1 MYITVFGARRKPLHL
16 HEEFPKARLRTYL
29 IKKTDVSISDL
40 TEKSLCSTTRCIII
54 GHMHLQVY
62 GSGPVVSMQILILVL
77 QLLNV
82 VQLLNLLHLLNVVFV
97 VWPSAPIFWLP
108 VFLLPFRHVVLVVL
122 EILWRSAWELMV
134 VLPFGLE

>member
-1 MYITVFGARRKPLHL
+1 MILLV
-16 HEEFPKARLRTYL
+16 
-29 IKKTDVSISDL
+29 
-40 TEKSLCSTTRCIII
+40 
-54 GHMHLQVY
+54 LQLLN
-62 GSGPVVSMQILILVL
+62 VVQLPNVLQLLILVL

-122 EILWRSAWELMV
+122 E
-134 VLPFGLE
+134 VL

>member
-1 MYITVFGARRKPLHL
+1 MYIIVFGARRKPLHL
-16 HEEFPKARLRTYL
+16 HEEFPKARLRTNL
-29 IKKTDVSISDL
+29 IKRTEVSISDL
-40 TEKSLCSTTRCIII
+40 TEKSSCSSTRCIII
-54 GHMHLQVY
+54 GQMQVY

-122 EILWRSAWELMV
+122 EIL
-134 VLPFGLE
+134 

>member
-1 MYITVFGARRKPLHL
+1 MYIIVFGARRKPLHL
-16 HEEFPKARLRTYL
+16 HEEFPKARLRTNL
-29 IKKTDVSISDL
+29 IKRTEVSISDL
-40 TEKSLCSTTRCIII
+40 TEKSSCSTTRCIII
-54 GHMHLQVY
+54 GQMQVY

-77 QLLNV
+77 QILNV

-122 EILWRSAWELMV
+122 E
-134 VLPFGLE
+134 VL

>member
-1 MYITVFGARRKPLHL
+1 MYIIVFGARRKPLHL
-16 HEEFPKARLRTYL
+16 HEEFPKARLRTNL
-29 IKKTDVSISDL
+29 IKRTEVSISDL
-40 TEKSLCSTTRCIII
+40 TEKSSCSTTRCIII
-54 GHMHLQVY
+54 GQMQVY

-122 EILWRSAWELMV
+122 E
-134 VLPFGLE
+134 VL

>member
-1 MYITVFGARRKPLHL
+1 MYIIVFGARRKPLHL

-29 IKKTDVSISDL
+29 IKRTEVSISEL
-40 TEKSLCSTTRCIII
+40 TEKSSCSTTRCIII
-54 GHMHLQVY
+54 GQMQVY

-122 EILWRSAWELMV
+122 E
-134 VLPFGLE
+134 VL

>member
-1 MYITVFGARRKPLHL
+1 MYIIVFGARRKPLHL

-29 IKKTDVSISDL
+29 IKRTEVSISDL
-40 TEKSLCSTTRCIII
+40 TEKSSCSTTRCIII
-54 GHMHLQVY
+54 GQMQVY

-122 EILWRSAWELMV
+122 E
-134 VLPFGLE
+134 VL

>member
-1 MYITVFGARRKPLHL
+1 MYIIVFGARRKPLHL
-16 HEEFPKARLRTYL
+16 HEEFPKARLRTNL
-29 IKKTDVSISDL
+29 IKRTEVSISDL
-40 TEKSLCSTTRCIII
+40 TEKSSCSTTRCIII
-54 GHMHLQVY
+54 SQMQVY

-77 QLLNV
+77 QILNV

-122 EILWRSAWELMV
+122 E
-134 VLPFGLE
+134 VL

>member
-1 MYITVFGARRKPLHL
+1 MYIIVFGARRKPLHL
-16 HEEFPKARLRTYL
+16 HEEFPKARLRTNL
-29 IKKTDVSISDL
+29 IKRTEVSISDL
-40 TEKSLCSTTRCIII
+40 TEKSSCSTTRCIII
-54 GHMHLQVY
+54 GQMQVY

-77 QLLNV
+77 QILNV

-122 EILWRSAWELMV
+122 EIL
-134 VLPFGLE
+134 